1 VSFQSQSYVGDK
13 SSSDGTL
20 LTQPPSAIPRTSY
33 QAEASEG
40 IAGTPLKTSVEAD
53 SRVVVLRMEVSPEKQ
68 AKLNEL
74 NWMWDGRP
82 PDKFGWGISKN
93 KTTEYGNTIYHL
105 EVPTGLDKPS
115 KTPGQHKYT
124 IFREQL
130 ENNLGAQA
138 CQVLGTWWMAAMLRQ
153 YRRKLNTPQKDTQ
166 ELTSLNTLSGPTEPD
181 TTISSNASSR
191 VTPPN
196 MNEEIPSVEAPRA
209 EASTPPITINTRT
222 GEKWVWNGRPEKK
235 HFWGVKRN
243 ETVKRGNFYYLFEI
257 PVGLGIRNKART
269 RTVFM
274 EQFQSNVGDNFFK
287 TLTPRHK
294 ATLLRQYQ
302 DKERLLYSTTII
314 PEKRSGSTAFGE

>member
-1 VSFQSQSYVGDK
+1 
-13 SSSDGTL
+13 
-20 LTQPPSAIPRTSY
+20 
-33 QAEASEG
+33 
-40 IAGTPLKTSVEAD
+40 
-53 SRVVVLRMEVSPEKQ
+53 
-68 AKLNEL
+68 
-74 NWMWDGRP
+74 
-82 PDKFGWGISKN
+82 
-93 KTTEYGNTIYHL
+93 
-105 EVPTGLDKPS
+105 
-115 KTPGQHKYT
+115 
-124 IFREQL
+124 
-130 ENNLGAQA
+130 
-138 CQVLGTWWMAAMLRQ
+138 MAAMLRQ

-222 GEKWVWNGRPEKK
+222 VEVRMNVSKEKEKEFPGEKWVWNGRPEKK